1 MLKVFSFCANTQH
14 SAITP
19 KHTLQHC
26 QHKPKCSTTSSA
38 FYLLRTA
45 SAPHPKCMPPRTAKE
60 IQEERF
66 QRYDREE
73 EKRQEGLRD
82 TLVDNTLPPSS
93 QTVADERQVRLNR
106 SAPEAAMASNTNHL
120 DPQVPDRDTGYDT
133 PYDELTATRKC
144 QRTNEV
150 KKRKKHASKVA
161 PSAAESNKGRKR
173 GAADAPAVPAT
184 KKTKTT
190 ADYDND
196 IEVASSLDD
205 SDAAPPSLRPGA
217 DTTPTPGAK
226 QKKGTKVRSK
236 AKKGKKMTEEEL
248 EETSVS
254 GPFGGVVKVL
264 KGDDIEALME
274 RSRRLPNSEMLAF
287 RQRIW
292 DMCERCARYIGR
304 GTSTHPF
311 RIRYLCL
318 ANSLFCRHD
327 LLWR

>member
-1 MLKVFSFCANTQH
+1 MTDKQQA
-14 SAITP
+14 
-19 KHTLQHC
+19 
-26 QHKPKCSTTSSA
+26 
-38 FYLLRTA
+38 
-45 SAPHPKCMPPRTAKE
+45 
-60 IQEERF
+60 
-66 QRYDREE
+66 
-73 EKRQEGLRD
+73 
-82 TLVDNTLPPSS
+82 
-93 QTVADERQVRLNR
+93 RLTR
-106 SAPEAAMASNTNHL
+106 SAPEAAMESNTNHP
-120 DPQVPDRDTGYDT
+120 DPQVLDRDTGYDT
-133 PYDELTATRKC
+133 PYDELTATRKR

-150 KKRKKHASKVA
+150 KKLKKDASQVA
-161 PSAAESNKGRKR
+161 RSAAKSNKGRKR

-190 ADYDND
+190 VPASVKKQTKTAALELADSDND
-196 IEVASSLDD
+196 IEIASGLDN

-226 QKKGTKVRSK
+226 QKRGTKVGSK
-236 AKKGKKMTEEEL
+236 ANKGKKMTEEEL
-248 EETSVS
+248 EEASVS

-304 GTSTHPF
+304 GTLTHPF
-311 RIRYLCL
+311 RIRYLWL